1 MPPSYYR
8 LLLDLNLPVVS
19 GVQDIDG
26 HRVTMEDLDKPFP
39 VQPINPNPD
48 FSCLLWRKEAWE
60 KLGGLDEAM
69 MNYCSDCCAHLRAHR
84 MGLGMFHAQIPF
96 FHFGSATIRN
106 SPPKERR
113 MLDMQADADRL
124 TFAEKYGFTV
134 GSKQYQE
141 QFASE
146 LFGVDDPHRITTV

>member
-1 MPPSYYR
+1 
-8 LLLDLNLPVVS
+8 
-19 GVQDIDG
+19 
-26 HRVTMEDLDKPFP
+26 
-39 VQPINPNPD
+39 
-48 FSCLLWRKEAWE
+48 
-60 KLGGLDEAM
+60 
-69 MNYCSDCCAHLRAHR
+69 